1 MNIPKKL
8 AIKNVKNN
16 KKRSITTVIGIVI
29 AIVFIYLIL
38 TLIVSFNISTEKM
51 AKTTAGDYHIRYY
64 GVSLEDVN
72 TLKSYTKSADI
83 DKIGITQELGVVEF
97 KTGNKFKQNLYIE
110 AFDEFSLNNSGLQL
124 IEGRL
129 PENENEIVISEFCI
143 NNGDINLKVGD
154 EINLKLNDDINKE
167 NIKYKIVGIIKR
179 PYIEIPELKGYA
191 AITELEKTRKEK
203 ECNIIIRFNNPQGI
217 YSFEKVMEDVIKYDS
232 SEENTDLLYS
242 QGVYSGIDNK
252 RSLEIFA
259 IMCILIVAIVVWI
272 LIKNSF
278 NISIVE
284 KEKYYGILSSVGAT
298 TKQIKRSVIYESI
311 IYLLIALPI
320 GIVLGILISLF
331 LIEGTQDI
339 LLLANVSTYFKLE
352 FIISIPV
359 IILTTIITFIITYL
373 ATYKSAQ
380 KATRLSDI
388 EKIRNNKYV
397 KNKKIKSKKGVEKNL
412 AYKNIINNTK
422 MFRVTSISICTSIIL
437 FILITCISKYISG
450 AVEVY
455 NADRYNIKIGFN
467 GNINAEEELEYIK
480 QICELDNINYYNI
493 NESYQLGVDRE
504 FKGISKEIYD
514 SYRYIE
520 VQVYLVDD
528 KVYEKY
534 TRSLNIS
541 EKEINNGGILINEFN
556 TNYYTQDDNYLDYKL
571 ADIKEGE
578 KLPILINGEKVE
590 IPRTKIVDESY
601 EKFWMKEEGIPSN
614 KEVASQPELVINL
627 NNEYTAKILEKLN
640 NKYITINISS
650 SNPNELEKEVN
661 KLFNEDILDVYNY
674 ERQQIENNNR
684 LIIIKLFLYGFL
696 SGIILICIANMFN
709 VIVANIQLRE
719 HDFRLMQQIGMTSKQ
734 FKKMINYESSIYGIK
749 NLIIAIPIAIILSYL
764 ISIFYFGN
772 ITDYYFPLIPIV
784 LSIIFLLIS
793 INFVMKIAVN
803 RIIKYK

>member
-64 GVSLEDVN
+64 GVSLENVN

-83 DKIGITQELGVVEF
+83 DKIGITQELGVADF

-129 PENENEIVISEFCI
+129 PENENEIIISEFCI
-143 NNGDINLKVGD
+143 NNGDTNLKVGN

-191 AITELEKTRKEK
+191 AITKLEKTREEK

-217 YSFEKVMEDVIKYDS
+217 VSFEKVMEDVIKYDS

-259 IMCILIVAIVVWI
+259 IMCILIVSIVVGL

-298 TKQIKRSVIYESI
+298 TKQIKKSVIYESI

-320 GIVLGILISLF
+320 GIVLGILISF
-331 LIEGTQDI
+331 LLTEGIQSV
-339 LLLANVSTYFKLE
+339 LLLANVSKNFKLE
-352 FIISIPV
+352 FTVSIPV
-359 IILTTIITFIITYL
+359 IILITIIMFIITYL
-373 ATYKSAQ
+373 ATYKSAE

-388 EKIRNNKYV
+388 EKIRSNKYIKSKKV
-397 KNKKIKSKKGVEKNL
+397 KNKKGVEKNI
-412 AYKNIINNTK
+412 AYKNIVNNTK
-422 MFRVTSISICTSIIL
+422 MFRVTTISICISIIL
-437 FILITCISKYISG
+437 FILITSISKYISG

-455 NADRYNIKIGFN
+455 NNDRYNMQIGFSGN
-467 GNINAEEELEYIK
+467 GNVDVEEKLDYIK

-493 NESYQLGVDRE
+493 NEMRTLGVDRE
-504 FKGISKEIYD
+504 FKGISKEIYN

-520 VQVYLVDD
+520 LHVYLVDD
-528 KVYEKY
+528 KIYEKY
-534 TRSLNIS
+534 IKSLNIS
-541 EKEINNGGILINEFN
+541 EKEINNGAILINEFN

-571 ADIKEGE
+571 ADIKEEE
-578 KLPILINGEKVE
+578 KLPILINGEKLE
-590 IPRTKIVDESY
+590 IPITKIVNESY
-601 EKFWMKEEGIPSN
+601 QKFWMKEEGKTSN
-614 KEVASQPELVINL
+614 KEVASYPELIINL
-627 NNEYTAKILEKLN
+627 DNEYVTKILEKLDN
-640 NKYITINISS
+640 EQYITIYIFSD
-650 SNPNELEKEVN
+650 NPNGLEKEIN
-661 KLFNEDILDVYNY
+661 KLFNEDIVNVYNF
-674 ERQQIENNNR
+674 EREQIANNNR
-684 LIIIKLFLYGFL
+684 VFIIKLFLYGFL
-696 SGIILICIANMFN
+696 LGIILIC
-709 VIVANIQLRE
+709 
-719 HDFRLMQQIGMTSKQ
+719 LM
-734 FKKMINYESSIYGIK
+734 
-749 NLIIAIPIAIILSYL
+749 
-764 ISIFYFGN
+764 
-772 ITDYYFPLIPIV
+772 
-784 LSIIFLLIS
+784 
-793 INFVMKIAVN
+793 
-803 RIIKYK
+803 